1 MKFVILFH
9 LKPTVDQAKL
19 AEAMGRRAEYE
30 FPEGVRLIGEYW
42 SSGDPSVV
50 GIYEADDAA
59 ALMINAVVWMD
70 IFSMHVLPVNTWE
83 EGLEKIAKHLAG
95 E

>member
-1 MKFVILFH
+1 MKFVILCH
-9 LKPTVDQAKL
+9 LKPSVDQAKL

-30 FPEGVRLIGEYW
+30 FPEGVKVIDEYW
-42 SSGDPSVV
+42 SSSDPAVV

-59 ALMINAVVWMD
+59 ALMINTVVWMD
-70 IFSMHVLPVNTWE
+70 IFNMQVLPVNTWE
-83 EGLEKIAKHLAG
+83 EGLEKLTRHLAG